1 MKEATTF
8 VEFEGQKM
16 VKNPAKVFRLFLSLP
31 AGEER
36 MKILKEYNE
45 WLQNQ

>member
-31 AGEER
+31 AGKER
-36 MKILKEYNE
+36 MEILKEYNE
-45 WLQNQ
+45 WIRAQ

>member
-8 VEFEGQKM
+8 VEIDGQKM

-31 AGEER
+31 AGKER
-36 MKILKEYNE
+36 MEILKEYNE